1 MISAF
6 QSGRRFYSPKPRL
19 VAINVTSLVDV
30 LFIMLIFILLSTTF
44 KARPMVKVD
53 LPRAGKAPVAAAG
66 DRVTLAISSDGAYH
80 LESGVIAR
88 QDLASSLAALRQGA
102 AVDRLSVEV
111 DRAAPA
117 EALVFALDAAR
128 AGGYKQITVPTV
140 HERN

>member
-1 MISAF
+1 MTPAF
-6 QSGRRFYSPKPRL
+6 QSGRRFHTPKPRL
-19 VAINVTSLVDV
+19 VTINVTSLVDV
-30 LFIMLIFILLSTTF
+30 LFLLLIFILLSTTF

-53 LPRAGKAPVAAAG
+53 LPRAGKAPIASAG
-66 DRVTLAISSDGAYH
+66 ERITLAISSDGAYH
-80 LESGVIAR
+80 LEGGVIAR
-88 QDLASSLAALRQGA
+88 KDLAASLSALRQGG

-128 AGGYKQITVPTV
+128 AAGYKQIIVPTV